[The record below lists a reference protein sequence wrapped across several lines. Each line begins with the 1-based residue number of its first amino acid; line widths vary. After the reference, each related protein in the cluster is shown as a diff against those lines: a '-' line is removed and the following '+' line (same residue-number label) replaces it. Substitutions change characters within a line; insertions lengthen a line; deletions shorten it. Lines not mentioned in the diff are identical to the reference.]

1 MYASLLVL
9 VDARKDTTSAAVIS
23 KQWHIAHVIASR
35 TTSA

>member
-1 MYASLLVL
+1 MYAGFMV
-9 VDARKDTTSAAVIS
+9 VVIARNDTIYVAVIT